1 MQLTMLTGG
10 VGPQGYICRPVLGRL
25 RPTKRCAE
33 LGNPE
38 ARKGPISRRAGA
50 ARPDFLSRRLR
61 QHVLGACAGLGALK
75 PPRTRLSLH
84 PDAGLQ
90 LQCCDEACLSRGKTR
105 VLRKR
110 GHERVNPQV

>member
-1 MQLTMLTGG
+1 MHQTMLIGG
-10 VGPQGYICRPVLGRL
+10 VSPQRHICRPVLGRL

-38 ARKGPISRRAGA
+38 ARKGPISGRAGA
-50 ARPDFLSRRLR
+50 ARPDLLSRRLR

-75 PPRTRLSLH
+75 PPRSRLPLY

-90 LQCCDEACLSRGKTR
+90 LQCCDEAWLSRGKTR
-105 VLRKR
+105 FLRKR
-110 GHERVNPQV
+110 GHEGVNPQV